1 MINWPKC
8 PHNAVFTKTH
18 TNSGFLPAGR
28 LSDIKPN
35 TGTAAQ
41 QQILVPGV
49 LVFDLAML
57 SQALGELTLTEP
69 RTGYCFMFFYDLAR
83 EMWFL

>member
-1 MINWPKC
+1 MSLQCCIYKN
-8 PHNAVFTKTH
+8 TH
-18 TNSGFLPAGR
+18 THSGFLPAGW

-49 LVFDLAML
+49 LVFDLTML
-57 SQALGELTLTEP
+57 SQALGELTPTEP

-83 EMWFL
+83 EM